1 MWVLEPSAAG
11 RVARLAKQ
19 IQTLGGDGVVA
30 SPEPKA
36 LETGKIIADELGV
49 SLWVDPDL
57 REQGGE
63 QVPWIEPVEE
73 FQAAVAEHFS
83 RPTDVV
89 LGVESSSA
97 AVDRFEM
104 AVNRARMRRR
114 CPVLVSHGRIICGYM
129 ARAVGIDPMSIWPTL
144 LMPDAIM
151 LDVDTGHW
159 CAADR
164 EEPR

>member
-1 MWVLEPSAAG
+1 
-11 RVARLAKQ
+11 
-19 IQTLGGDGVVA
+19 
-30 SPEPKA
+30 
-36 LETGKIIADELGV
+36 
-49 SLWVDPDL
+49 
-57 REQGGE
+57 
-63 QVPWIEPVEE
+63 VEE

-89 LGVESSSA
+89 LGAESSSA

-104 AVNRARMRRR
+104 AVNRARMDRR
-114 CPVLVSHGRIICGYM
+114 CPILVSHGRIMCGYM

-151 LDVDTGHW
+151 LDLDTGQW
-159 CAADR
+159 CAVDR